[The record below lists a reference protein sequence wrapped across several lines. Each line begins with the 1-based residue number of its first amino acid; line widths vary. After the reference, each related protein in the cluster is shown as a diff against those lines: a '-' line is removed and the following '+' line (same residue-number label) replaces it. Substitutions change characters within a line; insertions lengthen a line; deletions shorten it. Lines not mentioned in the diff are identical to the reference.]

1 MKVFQFQF
9 PVDMVVLVFQ
19 PKLAAN
25 PDILS
30 PRTMLLQRKKSEGY
44 KFNLYLNCNSE
55 DVFEK
60 I

>member
-1 MKVFQFQF
+1 MNVFQFQF
-9 PVDMVVLVFQ
+9 PVDMVVLGFQ

-25 PDILS
+25 QIFLAFGQCSCNEID
-30 PRTMLLQRKKSEGY
+30 QRGY
-44 KFNLYLNCNSE
+44 KFDWYLNCNSE